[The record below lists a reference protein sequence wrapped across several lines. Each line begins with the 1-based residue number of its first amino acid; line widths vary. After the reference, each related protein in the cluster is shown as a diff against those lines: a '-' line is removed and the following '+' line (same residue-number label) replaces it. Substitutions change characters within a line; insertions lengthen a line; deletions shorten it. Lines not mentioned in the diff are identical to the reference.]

1 MLQREERQVSGHQG
15 AGIPRGAPQ
24 PGRPEI
30 FPWHPAEQTAGTMP
44 GWQRQPGSRA
54 QTLLGVAG
62 PHSQAGETTGDRAQ
76 SPGGPLTHDPERKG
90 ATVPCHPR
98 GFLQLRKAAGP
109 PSLKAGYLRSRCR
122 DVRWMGGGRGRKS
135 RFPKALALLRKMTP
149 KPGGPSYTT
158 SPPNP
163 SPSTPDGFV
172 PQAQGGG
179 LRAYIQTGK
188 RELRAPGHHLQCLRA

>member
-1 MLQREERQVSGHQG
+1 MRSGHT
-15 AGIPRGAPQ
+15 GIPRGAPQ

-30 FPWHPAEQTAGTMP
+30 FPWHPAEQTAGTTP
-44 GWQRQPGSRA
+44 GWQRQAGTRA

-62 PHSQAGETTGDRAQ
+62 QHSQAGETGTEPRTEEGL
-76 SPGGPLTHDPERKG
+76 SPTILRGKGPQ
-90 ATVPCHPR
+90 CHPK
-98 GFLQLRKAAGP
+98 GSLQQRQAAGS
-109 PSLKAGYLRSRCR
+109 PSPSAGYLRSKCR
-122 DVRWMGGGRGRKS
+122 ERVCWRGVGRGRKS

-163 SPSTPDGFV
+163 SPSTPVGFV

-179 LRAYIQTGK
+179 LFTYMKIGK
-188 RELRAPGHHLQCLRA
+188 WELTTPGHHPQYLTA